1 MLTYEN
7 NPFCHSGLDPESGVF
22 LFKKKAKILDF
33 RLKTPMAEK
42 FGGYRWV
49 KEGYLDNRTPGVVVG
64 EMTFAS
70 LGPVEFCLN
79 GDFNPDI
86 AGRIFSFQNSQ
97 FADDPNAASRL
108 LDLASPQAGTVS
120 SISFD
125 PHPLLAPHPY
135 IEWFSL
141 DGDHYRI
148 ELQDG
153 DARLLDPD
161 EAVPYDAQSQKIRE
175 SYAGQSG
182 QPHEETRSPD
192 QEWF

>member
-1 MLTYEN
+1 
-7 NPFCHSGLDPESGVF
+7 
-22 LFKKKAKILDF
+22 
-33 RLKTPMAEK
+33 MAEK

-49 KEGYLDNRTPGVVVG
+49 KEGYLDNRTPGIVVG
-64 EMTFAS
+64 EMTFVA

-79 GDFNPDI
+79 GDFKPDI

-108 LDLASPQAGTVS
+108 LDLANPQIGTVS

-161 EAVPYDAQSQKIRE
+161 EAVSYDVRSQKIRE
-175 SYAGQSG
+175 SYAGQSI
-182 QPHEETRSPD
+182 QLHEKTRSPD

>member
-1 MLTYEN
+1 
-7 NPFCHSGLDPESGVF
+7 
-22 LFKKKAKILDF
+22 
-33 RLKTPMAEK
+33 MAEK

-70 LGPVEFCLN
+70 LGPIEFYLN
-79 GDFNPDI
+79 GDFKPDI
-86 AGRIFSFQNSQ
+86 AGRVFSFQNSQ

-108 LDLASPQAGTVS
+108 LDLANPQIGTVS

-153 DARLLDPD
+153 DARLLEPA
-161 EAVPYDAQSQKIRE
+161 EASSYEEQSSRIRE
-175 SYAGQSG
+175 AYTGQST
-182 QPHEETRSPD
+182 QPPEDTPSAD